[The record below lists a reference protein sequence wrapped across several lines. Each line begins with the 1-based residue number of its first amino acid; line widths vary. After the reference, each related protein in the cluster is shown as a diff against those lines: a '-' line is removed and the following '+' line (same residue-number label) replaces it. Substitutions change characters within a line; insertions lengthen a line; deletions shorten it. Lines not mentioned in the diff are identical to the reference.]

1 MARGTG
7 AKLKNSRP
15 YTVDGKVYSFT
26 HDRSGKLIGVT
37 SKGSNGKF
45 NVAEDLN
52 QPKFTTDAAQ
62 SAISNAYNIANYK
75 GNKESYG
82 TFTDVSYASIEE
94 REKFLNDNKK
104 KFANQSVVE
113 KGNEDPIAPKQDA
126 TPAAPSGKTESMAYP
141 LDLNFKQD
149 HFKITKFNYVRPSV
163 NQSKSQRETSV
174 GETGPGYGGKYRK
187 KGRYSAQNVA
197 GDGVINSSKPLGSI
211 FLPMPKATDVNGVEW
226 GKSELTISG
235 LPALGGANILT
246 G

>member
-1 MARGTG
+1 MANVRGSG

-82 TFTDVSYASIEE
+82 TFADVSYASIEQ
-94 REKFLNDNKK
+94 REKFLNDNK
-104 KFANQSVVE
+104 N
-113 KGNEDPIAPKQDA
+113 
-126 TPAAPSGKTESMAYP
+126 TR
-141 LDLNFKQD
+141 L
-149 HFKITKFNYVRPSV
+149 
-163 NQSKSQRETSV
+163 
-174 GETGPGYGGKYRK
+174 
-187 KGRYSAQNVA
+187 
-197 GDGVINSSKPLGSI
+197 
-211 FLPMPKATDVNGVEW
+211 
-226 GKSELTISG
+226 
-235 LPALGGANILT
+235 
-246 G
+246 

>member
-75 GNKESYG
+75 GNKESYK
-82 TFTDVSYASIEE
+82 TFSDVSYASIEE
-94 REKFLNDNKK
+94 RDKFLNDNKK
-104 KFANQSVVE
+104 KFANQSVID
-113 KGNEDPIAPKQDA
+113 KGDEDPIAPKQSA

-163 NQSKSQRETSV
+163 NQSKSQRQALV
-174 GETGPGYGGKYRK
+174 GEPKGATGGNYRR
-187 KGRYSAQNVA
+187 GSTFSEQNVA

-211 FLPMPKATDVNGVEW
+211 SYRCQRRLM
-226 GKSELTISG
+226 
-235 LPALGGANILT
+235 
-246 G
+246 